1 MTDFLTSEDNLS
13 SGGSSGGGSSSGGME
28 EEDPHER
35 PRGPELRRRTTSE
48 DEEEE
53 DDDGQITSQ
62 ATQGYSE
69 GLADQS
75 ELDFSEV
82 ESLSCQN
89 YMAPSSVPPAG
100 AGHNPLQYSAMLKL
114 YQGKVVCNME
124 KHFHN
129 HLVLGLVSFNV

>member
-13 SGGSSGGGSSSGGME
+13 SGGSSSGGME

-114 YQGKVVCNME
+114 YQGKVIFNME
-124 KHFHN
+124 KHF
-129 HLVLGLVSFNV
+129 LVLTWCQALYV

>member
-1 MTDFLTSEDNLS
+1 MAVRQR
-13 SGGSSGGGSSSGGME
+13 SSSGGIE

-89 YMAPSSVPPAG
+89 YVAPSSVPPAG

-114 YQGKVVCNME
+114 YQGKVVCNMMDCLLTVRLRSI
-124 KHFHN
+124 N
-129 HLVLGLVSFNV
+129 SVVST